1 MKPEALPIRPYARL
15 LTMLGDQLIKNERIA
30 LVELIKNA
38 YDADADR
45 VEVRFEGFRDDMTHD
60 DDSRIVV
67 RDDGAGMSL
76 ETVRTRW
83 MNPATPQKYLD
94 KQKGSVRTPQK
105 KRVVQGEK
113 GIGRFAVLKLGR
125 VVTVTTRP
133 RGAEHETVLAYDFSP
148 FDDDFVSENDQPRE
162 IFLDEI
168 TVDCRQSTPEKLP
181 GVEHGT
187 VIEIRNLK
195 GAWNDHVI
203 TLLCR
208 DVSNLT
214 DPVSRLTHHKTADRF
229 EIAILCNGEPRAV
242 EADDAESLKALIDD
256 KAVLKIQGGFR
267 SSKNGFSFR
276 IEDEPDEVGL
286 QDPKITGLWVWRQRF
301 GKARRAARTQLPIPL
316 PLEAEADYACG
327 DFTFQFYIFD
337 FARGIEGRY
346 LLNQAEKNRLKDH
359 RIYLYRDDVRVYPY
373 GDPDDDWLNIDV
385 TRGTGRAGD
394 FFSNNQIIGWID
406 ITQKDNPNLRDKTNR
421 EGLIDTRGAARDLVF
436 LVQTFLSYVKQH
448 PYARYQEKQRQRN
461 TARFVSDEVVTRSL
475 ADLWDGL
482 EKSGHESQARKVAK
496 VAAEYEREKAYL
508 SQRAETTEDLAGV
521 GLSVEMASH
530 DIMLLMHRAQ
540 ELAGQL
546 ARSVRA
552 TAGEAVRQQAD
563 MLVGVLQQIM
573 DGMQDVQILFKSSR
587 RRRKVL
593 RIEPVLDRIHQI
605 YKALLEQRDIRYG
618 KVTGDVS
625 PLTAN
630 TTDGVVMQVLIN
642 LFDNACYWLETVD
655 PADREIR
662 VTVDGSC
669 GELIFSDSGPGV
681 DPDDQPYIFEPFYSG
696 KGQEGRGLGLY
707 IARQL
712 LERHG
717 YRIAMAE
724 DHQRV
729 LPGANFVVSFVKED
743 A

>member
-1 MKPEALPIRPYARL
+1 MRSETLPIRPYARL

-38 YDADADR
+38 YDADASR
-45 VEVRFEGFRDDMTHD
+45 VEVRFEDFRGDMTRD
-60 DDSRIVV
+60 DDSSIIV

-76 ETVRTRW
+76 ETIRTQW
-83 MNPATPQKYLD
+83 MNPAAPQKYLD
-94 KQKGSVRTPQK
+94 KQKGHSRTPGK
-105 KRVVQGEK
+105 NRVIQGEK
-113 GIGRFAVLKLGR
+113 GIGRFAVLKLGK
-125 VVTVTTRP
+125 VITVATRQP
-133 RGAEHETVLAYDFSP
+133 GAEFEIVLEYDFSR

-168 TVDCRQSTPEKLP
+168 TIDCRQSGPKKLP

-195 GAWNDHVI
+195 DTWSDDII

-214 DPVSRLTHHKTADRF
+214 DPVSRLTRREAPDRF
-229 EIAILCNGEPRAV
+229 EIAIVCNDEPRDVA
-242 EADDAESLKALIDD
+242 ADDAESLRALIED
-256 KAVLKIQGGFR
+256 KAVLNIQGRFC
-267 SSKNGFSFR
+267 STESTFSFR
-276 IEDEPDEVGL
+276 IEDAREDIRL
-286 QDPKITGLWVWRQRF
+286 KDPKVTGLWVWRQRF
-301 GKARRAARTQLPIPL
+301 GKVSRGARTQMPIPF
-316 PLEAEADYACG
+316 AKAADTEYVCG
-327 DFTFQFYIFD
+327 DFAFQFYIFD
-337 FARGIEGRY
+337 FARGIDGRY
-346 LLNQAEKNRLKDH
+346 VLRQKDKNDLKNH
-359 RIYLYRDDVRVYPY
+359 RIYLYRDGVRVYPY

-394 FFSNNQIIGWID
+394 FFSNDQIIGWID
-406 ITQKDNPNLRDKTNR
+406 ITQQGNPSLRDKTNR
-421 EGLIDTRGAARDLVF
+421 EGLIETGGAARDLIF
-436 LVQTFLSYVKQH
+436 LVQTFLSYVKQY
-448 PYARYQEKQRQRN
+448 PYGRYQEQQRQRN
-461 TARFVSDEVVTRSL
+461 TARVVRDAAVAQSL
-475 ADLWDGL
+475 ADLQHGF

-496 VAAEYEREKAYL
+496 VAAGYRREREYL
-508 SQRAETTEDLAGV
+508 SQRAEMTEDLAGV

-530 DIMLLMHRAQ
+530 DIMLLMGRAQ
-540 ELAGQL
+540 DITKRLT
-546 ARSVRA
+546 RSVQVTGRR
-552 TAGEAVRQQAD
+552 EIQELAD
-563 MLVGVLQQIM
+563 MLVGVMQQIT
-573 DGMQDVQILFKSSR
+573 DGMKEVQILFKSSR
-587 RRRKVL
+587 RRRKVQ

-605 YKALLEQRDIRYG
+605 YETLLKQKDVGYR
-618 KVTGDVS
+618 KVTVDGS
-625 PLTAN
+625 PLAAN

-642 LFDNACYWLETVD
+642 LFDNACYWLETVN
-655 PADREIR
+655 PAGREIL
-662 VTVDGSC
+662 VTLDGHH

-681 DPDDQPYIFEPFYSG
+681 DPDDLPYIFEPFYSG

-717 YRIAMAE
+717 YRIGMAD